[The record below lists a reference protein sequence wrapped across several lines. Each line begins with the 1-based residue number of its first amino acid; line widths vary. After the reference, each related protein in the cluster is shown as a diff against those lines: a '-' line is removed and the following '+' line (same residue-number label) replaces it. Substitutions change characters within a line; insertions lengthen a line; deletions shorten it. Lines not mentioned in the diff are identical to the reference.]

1 MSVYANSLPLFFS
14 VCQNIADSNP
24 KVRYLCAVDDSKN
37 SLEDIVKVTVV
48 IRFSNVVLGVQRDE
62 LFYCYRLSVE
72 RLGQEK

>member
-1 MSVYANSLPLFFS
+1 MSEYANSLPLFFS

-48 IRFSNVVLGVQRDE
+48 KLFSNQTSSSVCRKMQVL
-62 LFYCYRLSVE
+62 L
-72 RLGQEK
+72 